1 MTSPEVNVATGLPE
15 PERPVSAKFIVALVF
30 AQFVF
35 FVALLG
41 PAIIGIGLKV
51 QSIVPA
57 AEKAPA
63 LGIVA
68 GFGAMVAVVANV
80 VFGRL
85 SDRTTSQWG
94 RRRPWIVSGTIVMTV
109 ALAGMALAP
118 NVALLT
124 AGWCLAQ
131 LAANAALA
139 PFIAT
144 ISDQVPTSQR
154 ARVSAFLG
162 IAQSVGVLGGTY
174 VAEIYADQMLVM
186 FAVPGVFA
194 IAAMMLFAY
203 VLPDR
208 KLEVAPPKIDAREWL
223 QTFWVSPREYPD
235 FSFAWMSRFLI
246 MLAAFMFT
254 TFRLFYLQDQ
264 LGLSLEEA
272 PKVITR
278 SVLIYTIAVVA
289 VGWIAGKIS
298 DKTGRRKIFVAGST
312 LLFAIGT
319 AFLVHIDTVLGF
331 YVVEAVLGAAFGV
344 YIAVDLA
351 LVIDVLP
358 RPEDAGKDLG
368 IFNIANALPQTVAP
382 ALGAVLLGIQSAANQ
397 NYPLLLYTAGV
408 AGLIGAL
415 VIIPIKKVK

>member
-1 MTSPEVNVATGLPE
+1 MTSREGEDAAILPE
-15 PERPVSAKFIVALVF
+15 PVRPVSARFLVALVF

-51 QSIVPA
+51 QSIVPS
-57 AEKAPA
+57 AEKASA
-63 LGIVA
+63 LGVVA
-68 GFGAMVAVVANV
+68 GFGAMVAVFANV
-80 VFGRL
+80 VFGRI
-85 SDRTTSQWG
+85 SDRTTSRWG

-109 ALAGMALAP
+109 ALTSMALAP

-131 LAANAALA
+131 LGANAALA

-144 ISDQVPTSQR
+144 ISDQVPTTQR

-162 IAQSVGVLGGTY
+162 IAQSIGVLGGTY
-174 VAEIYADQMLVM
+174 VAEIFADQMLVM
-186 FAVPGVFA
+186 FAAPGVFA
-194 IAAMMLFAY
+194 IGAMLLFAY
-203 VLPDR
+203 VLADEQL
-208 KLEVAPPKIDAREWL
+208 KVPPSKIGPREWL
-223 QTFWVSPREYPD
+223 QTFWVNPREHPD
-235 FSFAWMSRFLI
+235 FSLAWMSRFLI

-272 PKVITR
+272 PRVITR
-278 SVLIYTIAVVA
+278 SVLIYTLAVIS
-289 VGWIAGKIS
+289 VGWIAGRIS
-298 DKTGRRKIFVAGST
+298 DRTGRRKIFVAGST

-319 AFLVHIDTVLGF
+319 AFLVHIDTVLEF
-331 YVVEAVLGAAFGV
+331 YVVEALLGAAFGV

-358 RPEDAGKDLG
+358 HPEDAGKDLG

-382 ALGAVLLGIQSAANQ
+382 ALGAVLLGIQSVANQ
-397 NYPLLLYTAGV
+397 NYALLLYSAGLAGV
-408 AGLIGAL
+408 IGAL
-415 VIIPIKKVK
+415 VIIPIKRVK